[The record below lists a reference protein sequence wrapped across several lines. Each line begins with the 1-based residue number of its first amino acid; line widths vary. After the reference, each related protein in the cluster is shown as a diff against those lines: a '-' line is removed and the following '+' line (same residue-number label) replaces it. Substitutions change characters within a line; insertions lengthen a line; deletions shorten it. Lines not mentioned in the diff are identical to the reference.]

1 MLASGSK
8 PGAII
13 AAAMNEI
20 AWAVDDT
27 ATSPVAAITPPRA
40 IKVSIV
46 CRHLTLVTQ
55 HGLGFLPECLVD
67 VIGNYPLVLGIH
79 DARQVMSRL

>member
-40 IKVSIV
+40 IKV
-46 CRHLTLVTQ
+46 R
-55 HGLGFLPECLVD
+55 
-67 VIGNYPLVLGIH
+67 
-79 DARQVMSRL
+79 